1 MTEKPQANPELII
14 KGLAVGSFGS
24 NCYILGSATTK
35 EGMIVDPG
43 FDAEVILKYVADLG
57 LTIKYIVATHTHP
70 DHIMALAEVKR
81 QTGATYALHQDEPP
95 GTARRGGMMGMSSEP
110 PPPPDMLLKEGDVLE
125 LGGLKFTVRHTP
137 GHSPGGLTLVGEG
150 LAITGD
156 ALFQFSIGRTDFG
169 AGSQAQLVQGIQEKI
184 MCLPDE
190 TIVLPGHGPTTR
202 VGIERQ
208 WNPFLQR
215 PGR

>member
-1 MTEKPQANPELII
+1 MTEKPQPNPELII
-14 KGLAVGSFGS
+14 KGLAVEPFGS
-24 NCYILGSATTK
+24 NCFILGSAKTK

-43 FDAEVILKYVADLG
+43 FGAEAILKHVADLG
-57 LTIKYIVATHTHP
+57 LTIKYIVVTHTHP
-70 DHIMALAEVKR
+70 DHLMALAEVKR
-81 QTGATYALHQDEPP
+81 QTGAPYLVHQDEPQ
-95 GTARRGGMMGMSSEP
+95 GSARRGGMMGMSAEP
-110 PPPPDMLLKEGDVLE
+110 PPPPDRLLKEGDVLE
-125 LGGLKFTVRHTP
+125 LGGLRFTVRHTP

-169 AGSQAQLVQGIQEKI
+169 AGSQAQLVQGIRDKI

-190 TIVLPGHGPTTR
+190 TIVLPGHGPTTT

-208 WNPFLQR
+208 WNPFLQAPR
-215 PGR
+215 R